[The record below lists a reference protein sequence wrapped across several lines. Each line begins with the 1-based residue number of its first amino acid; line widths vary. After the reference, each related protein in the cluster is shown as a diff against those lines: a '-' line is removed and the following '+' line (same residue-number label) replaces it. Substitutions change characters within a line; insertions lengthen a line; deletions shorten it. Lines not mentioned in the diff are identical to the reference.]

1 MNNEKIWQGSTYET
15 TITDK
20 DLTAQTVT
28 LTLKNLET
36 EALVQVIDVPYTT
49 VNDLRTA
56 TITTNQTDVPGDY
69 SILYTVTYGDG
80 SIQKFPAPKGDC
92 EGGECDLPIL
102 TICEASDEVTS

>member
-56 TITTNQTDVPGDY
+56 TITTNQTDVPGITAFY
-69 SILYTVTYGDG
+69 IQLLMGTALYRNSQLRKATAREVN
-80 SIQKFPAPKGDC
+80 A
-92 EGGECDLPIL
+92 
-102 TICEASDEVTS
+102 ICRH

>member
-56 TITTNQTDVPGDY
+56 TIITNQTDVPCDY

-80 SIQKFPAPKGDC
+80 SIQ
-92 EGGECDLPIL
+92 
-102 TICEASDEVTS
+102 